1 MIVIIWRKIVQPP
14 RFNMKLFLAIAI
26 PTLLLALYLALTSA
40 RRLGVL

>member
-1 MIVIIWRKIVQPP
+1 MQPP

-26 PTLLLALYLALTSA
+26 PTLLLALYLALTSLQDPKGSA